1 MTVPIEKTGSSTEGY
16 QIHRR
21 LGEAPGPHKRDHQ
34 STLGRFQTIL
44 ALFHGVRFSCNRWI
58 DGHTHEYRLSRYDRF
73 LGGALGT
80 GDGDTEGIIL
90 AIEWSSSQEPPLISE
105 QRPDWS
111 HGYMRS
117 PETCES
123 LSSFDMGEAEM
134 QEYAATLGAFKP
146 RFIRGYASSVY
157 YFARWLK
164 ENDASLPSI
173 AAVFTT
179 AEKLMPHMRKVIEET
194 FCCEAY
200 DNYGLMDGGVSAY
213 ECPEHSGMHIDTER
227 SIMEVVDPSGC
238 QVVNGGGQIRA
249 RACTISRCRLS
260 VTPPGISAAL
270 GTRNAPVGVITSFST
285 TSLQGRRRTRSRRSD
300 GWCTARHSS
309 G

>member
-1 MTVPIEKTGSSTEGY
+1 
-16 QIHRR
+16 
-21 LGEAPGPHKRDHQ
+21 
-34 STLGRFQTIL
+34 
-44 ALFHGVRFSCNRWI
+44 
-58 DGHTHEYRLSRYDRF
+58 
-73 LGGALGT
+73 
-80 GDGDTEGIIL
+80 
-90 AIEWSSSQEPPLISE
+90 
-105 QRPDWS
+105 
-111 HGYMRS
+111 
-117 PETCES
+117 
-123 LSSFDMGEAEM
+123 MGEAEM

-238 QVVNGGGQIRA
+238 QVVNGGGQILA
-249 RACTISRCRLS
+249 
-260 VTPPGISAAL
+260 
-270 GTRNAPVGVITSFST
+270 
-285 TSLQGRRRTRSRRSD
+285 TSLYNFSMPFIRYSTGDLGCLGDTECACGRHHLLLD
-300 GWCTARHSS
+300 NIVAREKDYLITPLGRVVHGAAFIGLIFILLEKLGLS
-309 G
+309 